1 MKHLKKFNELTSNN
15 DVLVKSLLRKGF
27 EALIMRSHIVS
38 EQVRNNIDKFIESFD
53 VERFESK
60 FGKIKEFLG
69 VGVFG
74 AVFSLDNGKVFK
86 ITFDYHEAPFLYE
99 WCMVK
104 KTPGFVKVDGVW
116 KIPFGDSEAY
126 LILRDPVRV
135 LEFSEFSTHE
145 DEVEM
150 AEKAMYDISPNWRG
164 THRGNFA
171 FQDGEVVL
179 YDGFCKKALVDGTK
193 VPLLDLF

>member
-1 MKHLKKFNELTSNN
+1 MKHLKKFNELSSNN
-15 DVLVKSLLRKGF
+15 DVLSKIILREGF
-27 EALIMRSHIVS
+27 ESLIRRSHIVS
-38 EQVRNNIDKFIESFD
+38 EQVKNNLDKFIESFD
-53 VERFESK
+53 IEKFESK

-69 VGVFG
+69 AGVFG
-74 AVFSLDNGKVFK
+74 AVFSLDNEKVFK
-86 ITFDYHEAPFLYE
+86 ITFDFHEAPFLYE
-99 WCMVK
+99 WCFLK

-126 LILRDPVRV
+126 LILRSPVEV
-135 LEFSEFSTHE
+135 LDFSDFSKHK

-179 YDGFCKKALVDGTK
+179 YDGFCKKARVDETK
-193 VPLLDLF
+193 IPLLEL

>member
-1 MKHLKKFNELTSNN
+1 MKHLRKFNEMASSSPSK
-15 DVLVKSLLRKGF
+15 DILRKGF
-27 EALIMRSHIVS
+27 RSLIMRSHIVGQ
-38 EQVRNNIDKFIESFD
+38 QVENNMDKFIDSLD
-53 VERFESK
+53 IERFESK
-60 FGKIKEFLG
+60 FGKIGEFLG
-69 VGVFG
+69 AGVFG

-104 KTPGFVKVDGVW
+104 QTQGFVKVDGVW

-126 LILRDPVRV
+126 LILRSPVEV
-135 LEFSEFSTHE
+135 LEYSDFSIHK
-145 DEVEM
+145 DEVER

-164 THRGNFA
+164 THNGNYA

-193 VPLLDLF
+193 VPFLDL

>member
-1 MKHLKKFNELTSNN
+1 MRHLKKFNEMVSSNTK
-15 DVLVKSLLRKGF
+15 DILRKGF
-27 EALIMRSHIVS
+27 RSLIMRSHIVS
-38 EQVRNNIDKFIESFD
+38 EQVENNMDKFIDSLD
-53 VERFESK
+53 IERFEMR
-60 FGKIKEFLG
+60 FGKIGEFLG
-69 VGVFG
+69 AGVFG

-104 KTPGFVKVDGVW
+104 KTKGFVKVDGVW

-150 AEKAMYDISPNWRG
+150 AEQAMYDISPNWRG
-164 THRGNFA
+164 THNGNYA

-179 YDGFCKKALVDGTK
+179 YDGFCKKAAVDGTK
-193 VPLLDLF
+193 VPLLEL